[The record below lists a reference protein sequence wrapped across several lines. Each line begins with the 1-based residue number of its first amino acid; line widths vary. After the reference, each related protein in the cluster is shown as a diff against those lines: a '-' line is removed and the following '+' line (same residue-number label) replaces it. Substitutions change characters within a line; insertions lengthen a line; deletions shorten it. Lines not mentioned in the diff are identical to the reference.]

1 MVTEKGSHSQS
12 NGAQHQYN
20 GSIDHSISIDDSGKF
35 LIKLQLE
42 GYPGNV

>member
-12 NGAQHQYN
+12 NGVQQQYN
-20 GSIDHSISIDDSGKF
+20 GSIDHSISIDDSGKL

-42 GYPGNV
+42 GYPSTV

>member
-1 MVTEKGSHSQS
+1 MVTEKGSHNQG
-12 NGAQHQYN
+12 NGAQQYN

-42 GYPGNV
+42 DKKGAA